1 MSLDRIRLARVL
13 EMIGSSFD
21 GEALVAARRAHALVK
36 GEGLTWEDL
45 LSGDELQQLRVECKR
60 LRQELARV
68 RTSEWVEPES
78 VSEKLE
84 RCVEYSECLTDWE
97 RTFVKSLVGWRGR
110 LTPKQ
115 ASRLAALLL
124 KVRLFARTRET
135 AA

>member
-45 LSGDELQQLRVECKR
+45 LSGDELQQLQVECKR
-60 LRQELARV
+60 LRQELVRV

-78 VSEKLE
+78 VAEKLE
-84 RCVEYSECLTDWE
+84 RCAEYSECLTDWE
-97 RTFVKSLVGWRGR
+97 RTFVKSLVSWRGR

-115 ASRLAALLL
+115 ASHLAALLL